1 MLALQKFIKNVRL
14 LDINHASFGNRQE
27 KIFESLRVIMEAL
40 KAYTELPL
48 HAIARG
54 NMSKLYKKWDERHSE
69 SSD

>member
-1 MLALQKFIKNVRL
+1 MPLMKTEKL
-14 LDINHASFGNRQE
+14 

-48 HAIARG
+48 HQIARG
-54 NMSKLYKKWDERHSE
+54 NMTKLYKKWDERHSE